1 MLQQGKYK
9 PVERLVTPA
18 LELNPSHVLLYLYR
32 GKARMALEDFAG
44 AVEDLQAVIRL
55 NPFDP
60 EVHALLAR
68 GLTQLGRDSDAEFER
83 KQHRILTGS

>member
-1 MLQQGKYK
+1 LLKQGKHK
-9 PVERLVTPA
+9 SISALVTPA

-32 GKARMALEDFAG
+32 GKARMALADYEG
-44 AVEDLQAVIRL
+44 AVEDFRSVIRI

-68 GLTQLGRDSDAEFER
+68 GFAQLGRDDDAEFER
-83 KQHRILTGS
+83 KQHRLLSGS